1 MTKTM
6 KDIVLDILHSK
17 TKEHI
22 SFKVDNLLD
31 ALNFGFS
38 YLDSVDHV
46 VTYVITNS
54 VNMKKI
60 FAKIPDSVLRV
71 DNESIG
77 ELWTAKL
84 LVSDKL
90 KDSQIVFSNNV
101 FSAVIDVDLNPNQEF
116 EDAYL
121 PVSLRVM
128 SENRGTYSP
137 DFGDPR
143 DPVPGL

>member
-1 MTKTM
+1 MTM
-6 KDIVLDILHSK
+6 NDVVKDIMYSK
-17 TKEHI
+17 VKEHLT
-22 SFKVDNLLD
+22 FKVDNLLD

-54 VNMKKI
+54 RNMKKI
-60 FAKIPDSVLRV
+60 FAEIPESVLRV

-90 KDSQIVFSNNV
+90 KNSQIVFSNNV
-101 FSAVIDVDLNPNQEF
+101 FSAVINLNLYPDQET
-116 EDAYL
+116 ENAYL
-121 PVSLRVM
+121 
-128 SENRGTYSP
+128 
-137 DFGDPR
+137 
-143 DPVPGL
+143 